1 MKIILDDLKIK
12 VDIPMQLNYDN
23 KLAMSITHNPV
34 QHNRI
39 KHIEIDHTSLKII
52 LTKIL
57 WLQPISQQDF
67 S

>member
-12 VDIPMQLNYDN
+12 VDIPMLLNYDN

-34 QHNRI
+34 QYNRI
-39 KHIEIDHTSLKII
+39 KHIEIDNTSLKII